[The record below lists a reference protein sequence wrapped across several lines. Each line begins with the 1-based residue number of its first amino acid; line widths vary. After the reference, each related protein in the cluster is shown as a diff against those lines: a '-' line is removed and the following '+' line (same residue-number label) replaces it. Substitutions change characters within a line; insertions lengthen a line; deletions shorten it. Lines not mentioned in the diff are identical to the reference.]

1 MRLSSYRD
9 LIKHLPYQEQAF
21 ETSKETWKK
30 FEGHPAFSA
39 FYASTFTQD
48 RAKLSRADLF
58 ELVKTNASHA
68 ILSTILWGYPRN
80 MRGNSFDLI
89 LESLP
94 IIKAVLKEKKE
105 MSHEGFHAIVKKLGK
120 TGIGLS
126 TLSKFLYFF
135 GFSID
140 GHQCLIFDSRIIDV
154 LNDRHFEELDT
165 LENLT
170 AFNKTGKYLEYLQLM
185 ERIAKENG
193 YAIDQLEL
201 FLFMFGKNLK
211 ESA

>member
-9 LIKHLPYQEQAF
+9 LIKYLPYQDQAF

-30 FEGHPAFSA
+30 FEGHPAFSV
-39 FYASTFTQD
+39 FYISIFTQD
-48 RAKLSRADLF
+48 TAKLSRADLF
-58 ELVKTNASHA
+58 ELAKTNPSHA
-68 ILSTILWGYPRN
+68 ILSTILWWYPRN

-94 IIKAVLKEKKE
+94 IIKTTLEGRRE
-105 MSHEGFHAIVKKLGK
+105 MSHEDFYAIVKKLSK

-154 LNDRHFEELDT
+154 LNDQHFEELKA
-165 LENLT
+165 LESISPY
-170 AFNKTGKYLEYLQLM
+170 NKEKKYLEFLILM
-185 ERIAKENG
+185 EQLSAKNG
-193 YAIDQLEL
+193 YAVDQLEL

>member
-9 LIKHLPYQEQAF
+9 LIKYLPYQEQAF

-30 FEGHPAFSA
+30 FEEHPAFSA
-39 FYASTFTQD
+39 FYANTFTQD

-58 ELVKTNASHA
+58 ELAKTNPSHA
-68 ILSTILWGYPRN
+68 ILSIILWGYPRN

-89 LESLP
+89 LESLT
-94 IIKAVLKEKKE
+94 IIKTVLEEKRE
-105 MSHEGFHAIVKKLGK
+105 MSQEDFHAIVKKLSK

-170 AFNKTGKYLEYLQLM
+170 AFNKTGRYLEYLQLM
-185 ERIAKENG
+185 ECIAKENG
-193 YAIDQLEL
+193 YAVDQLEL

-211 ESA
+211 NPA